1 LSPENLRVID
11 PVYVAIMLS
20 AVAVGY
26 WLSRRPQ
33 QSLPLDRIE
42 RAAIF
47 VGGFCGAMLGAK
59 LPFVLGDWDGLC
71 SGSAWFVGGKTIMF
85 GLVGGYGGIELAKAI
100 FGIRTKTGD
109 SYAVA
114 VPAAVAIGRLGCFR
128 AGCCYGCPSDL
139 PWAVDFGD
147 HIRRHPTQLYEAAFH
162 ASMAVILLLLLRRHL
177 FRGQLIKLYFISY
190 FVYRFATEYLRPEPR
205 LWLGLTGY
213 QWAALALA
221 PLFAL
226 LWWHDAKTVSCREL
240 SGSAPECSSGFGHHG
255 RTQSVA
261 VSSYVTNTNVGDDD

>member
-1 LSPENLRVID
+1 VVD

-20 AVAVGY
+20 AIAVGF

-33 QSLPLDRIE
+33 QSLALSPVE
-42 RAAIF
+42 RVAIF
-47 VGGFCGAMLGAK
+47 AGGFCGAMLGAK
-59 LPFVLGDWDGLC
+59 LPFVLSDWDGLC
-71 SGSAWFVGGKTIMF
+71 TGSAWFDGGKTIMF

-128 AGCCYGCPSDL
+128 AGCCYGCESNL

-162 ASMAVILLLLLRRHL
+162 AAMAVILFILLRRHL

-190 FVYRFATEYLRPEPR
+190 FVYRFATEFLRPEPR
-205 LWLGLTGY
+205 IWLSLTGY
-213 QWAALALA
+213 QWAAIAFT

-226 LWWHDAKTVSCREL
+226 LWWHDARSIGGENPAGAM
-240 SGSAPECSSGFGHHG
+240 SQYPAGFEHNG
-255 RTQSVA
+255 RTQAIA
-261 VSSYVTNTNVGDDD
+261 VSSYVPNTKVGEHD